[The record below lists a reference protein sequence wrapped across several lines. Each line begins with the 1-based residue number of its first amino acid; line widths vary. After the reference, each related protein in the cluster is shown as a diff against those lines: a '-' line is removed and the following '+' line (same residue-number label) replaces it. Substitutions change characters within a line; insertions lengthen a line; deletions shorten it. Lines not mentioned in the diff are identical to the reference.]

1 MQKNE
6 SIVTLENVIVDYKMK
21 KYDIRANNQV
31 SFAIKKD
38 SITALVGESGS
49 GKTTIAA
56 SLINCLVSPGEITDG
71 KILFH
76 DSKEGTIDVRKL
88 SKEETRKFR
97 WEKVSMVFQG
107 AQSALN
113 PVVTIYK
120 QFRETMKVHNKKI
133 KEDQIKKR
141 SEEVLNYVNLEP
153 ERVLKMY
160 PHELSGGMK
169 QRVMIAFAM
178 LLEPQLIILDEPT
191 TALDVITQDYIF
203 KILKKINNELGI
215 AMLLLTHDIGIVA
228 KYTDY
233 VGVMYAGRIVEFG
246 DVFTIFEKR
255 YHPYTNGLI
264 QATPSLHLPVDK
276 MKIIAGSPPDLMNL
290 PKGCVFNPRCP
301 KVMECCY
308 ESVPSDLYPQP
319 KHLVKCHLYRKE
331 DNDD

>member
-1 MQKNE
+1 MRKNE

-21 KYDIRANNQV
+21 KYDIRANDNV
-31 SFAIKKD
+31 SFEIKKD
-38 SITALVGESGS
+38 AITALVGESGS

-56 SLINCLVSPGEITDG
+56 SIINCLVSPGEIISG
-71 KILFH
+71 KILFY
-76 DSKEGTIDVRKL
+76 DVKEGTIDVRKL

-107 AQSALN
+107 AQSSLN
-113 PVVTIYK
+113 PVITIYN
-120 QFRETMKVHNKKI
+120 QFKETMKVHKKKI
-133 KEDQIKKR
+133 KEVQIKKR
-141 SEEVLNYVNLEP
+141 CLEVLDYVNLDAK
-153 ERVLKMY
+153 RILKMY

-178 LLEPQLIILDEPT
+178 LLEPKLIILDEPT

-203 KILKKINNELGI
+203 NILKRINKEFGI

-228 KYTDY
+228 KYADY

-246 DVFTIFEKR
+246 DVYTVFEKS
-255 YHPYTNGLI
+255 YHPYTRGLI
-264 QATPSLHLPVDK
+264 QATPSLHLPVNQ
-276 MKIIAGSPPDLMNL
+276 MKTIAGSPPDIMNL

-301 KVMECCY
+301 KVMKCCY
-308 ESVPSDLYPQP
+308 SEVPQDLYPQP
-319 KHLVKCHLYRKE
+319 NHLVKCHLYREE